1 MVNGHS
7 VEMVR
12 KIDIDIVGSQ
22 SMEENHV
29 MAPMFNMIDVKRDAV
44 QSTLGQTWMTTW
56 FVANARFL

>member
-29 MAPMFNMIDVKRDAV
+29 MDPVFNMIDVKRDAV